1 MTGPQDTG
9 TGSPR
14 TGPPRTGPLGTT
26 RLIAA
31 DVLRRLHRYVWP
43 PQLTQQ
49 PRNRAYLRDRMIAL
63 PLLTVVAAASF
74 GWAYAEVR
82 ADSAALR
89 DSLTPALVSLADAE
103 MSLRIADREA
113 GQSLAAGDA
122 VRLGGLSDRYRTR
135 TARATQS
142 LNQVARS
149 GALTT
154 AERQDLDVISGLVVD
169 YGNWIAFAQSNVG
182 DPALRDAG
190 LSYARSMLCSAP
202 ATTAPTGRN
211 RQPGGYPPCPHTT
224 GSDAT
229 AVVDRIATLERSLR
243 GRLADRAAP
252 GARVLVAGFVAALAL
267 ALLGCGL
274 WRTQLFLHHRFRL
287 RVSVPLLVAAAPLLA
302 VPFLTTDAVLAQ
314 RAQQRVTDVADELS
328 ERTSPRIE
336 STRDERPFGRPH
348 PLLIDSLAS
357 RAQHELATGRL
368 PALDGA
374 APWIL
379 PTGLLTAALTVT
391 TLHTYRR
398 EYTLITRSGAT
409 A

>member
-1 MTGPQDTG
+1 MATD
-9 TGSPR
+9 
-14 TGPPRTGPLGTT
+14 L
-26 RLIAA
+26 
-31 DVLRRLHRYVWP
+31 LRRLHRYVWP
-43 PQLTQQ
+43 PPLTQQ

-89 DSLTPALVSLADAE
+89 DRLTPALVSLADAE

-122 VRLGGLSDRYRTR
+122 VRLGGLSNRYRTR
-135 TARATQS
+135 TARAAQS
-142 LNQVARS
+142 LNQVARG

-154 AERQDLDVISGLVVD
+154 PERQDLDVISGLVVD

-190 LSYARSMLCSAP
+190 LSYARSMLCSPP
-202 ATTAPTGRN
+202 ATTSPKDRGKDS
-211 RQPGGYPPCPHTT
+211 GGYPPCPHTR

-229 AVVDRIATLERSLR
+229 AVVDRISTLERSLR

-252 GARVLVAGFVAALAL
+252 GAGVLVSCSVAVLAIG
-267 ALLGCGL
+267 LLCRGL

-287 RVSVPLLVAAAPLLA
+287 RFGSVPLLLAAAPLLLA
-302 VPFLTTDAVLAQ
+302 VPFLTADAVLAQ
-314 RAQQRVTDVADELS
+314 RAQQRVTEVAGELS

-348 PLLIDSLAS
+348 RLLIDSLAG
-357 RAQHELATGRL
+357 RAQDELAAGRL
-368 PALDGA
+368 SALDGA
-374 APWIL
+374 APWVL
-379 PTGLLTAALTVT
+379 PTGLLAAALMGAA
-391 TLHTYRR
+391 LHTYRR
-398 EYTLITRSGAT
+398 EYVLIARRSGA
-409 A
+409 AA

>member
-1 MTGPQDTG
+1 M
-9 TGSPR
+9 TGSPH
-14 TGPPRTGPLGTT
+14 TA

-31 DVLRRLHRYVWP
+31 DVLRRLRRYVWP
-43 PQLTQQ
+43 PPLTGR

-63 PLLTVVAAASF
+63 PLLTVVATACF
-74 GWAYAEVR
+74 GWAYGQLR

-89 DSLTPALVSLADAE
+89 DSFTPALVALADAE

-113 GQSLAAGDA
+113 GLSLAAGEA

-135 TARATQS
+135 TTHATQS

-154 AERQDLDVISGLVVD
+154 EERQDLDVISGLVVD

-182 DPALRDAG
+182 DAALRDAG

-202 ATTAPTGRN
+202 ATTPTSAAAAK
-211 RQPGGYPPCPHTT
+211 PAADGYPPCPHTT

-229 AVVDRIATLERSLR
+229 AVVDRISTLEGNLR
-243 GRLADRAAP
+243 GRLAERAGL
-252 GARVLVAGFVAALAL
+252 GAGVLVAAAFAALAGG
-267 ALLGCGL
+267 LLVVGL
-274 WRTQLFLHHRFRL
+274 WRTQVFLHHRFRL

-302 VPFLTTDAVLAQ
+302 VPFLTADAVLAD
-314 RAQQRVTDVADELS
+314 RAQQRVTDVAGELS

-336 STRDERPFGRPH
+336 STHDERPFGRPH
-348 PLLIDSLAS
+348 PLLIDSLAHDA
-357 RAQHELATGRL
+357 RHDLAAGRL

-374 APWIL
+374 APWVV
-379 PTGLLTAALTVT
+379 PAGLLCAVLTGAALYG
-391 TLHTYRR
+391 YRR
-398 EYTLITRSGAT
+398 EYVLIARAGA
-409 A
+409 AA